1 MFPPHEYNVLQS
13 PVPNRLLVMKRNPTY
28 WRWLPILLLIGV
40 FPMGCSDS
48 QPTVSI
54 PPDKEAPV
62 PSPGQ
67 AFHIDQI
74 PDQARQRIRVQE
86 VKEGLTPHVVS
97 APGHV
102 SLDLAQVAKVSSRIP
117 GQVDKILVHLG
128 NRVKKNEPL
137 AAVESMQLD
146 ELVQEYLVAKSK
158 LDVANSNFT
167 RTKRLLAERVISQ
180 RRFLEDRGH
189 QIEAQAVYQHVREK
203 LLNMGLS
210 EQELRQ
216 LEHGSHLEGH
226 KYLLRAPLSGT
237 VVSQN
242 IVLGQGVAAGD
253 ELFEI
258 VDTSRVWVFA
268 NLPIE
273 QARRFRE
280 GAQGQVLPRGGE
292 PITGRLSYIA
302 PVADATTRTIRVRFD
317 VDNLEGRLK
326 PNEYVEVK
334 LIDQEQSVLSI
345 PQSAVTM
352 LDGARGVFVQRETGY
367 DFVFV
372 ETGQEG
378 SGLVEI
384 KQGLKLGEQVV
395 TEGVFD
401 LKNALMKTSIQGE

>member
-1 MFPPHEYNVLQS
+1 MNNLNHKHWSWVPVLC
-13 PVPNRLLVMKRNPTY
+13 
-28 WRWLPILLLIGV
+28 LIGL
-40 FPMGCSDS
+40 FPMGCSDP
-48 QPTVSI
+48 QPPVATSPNTDVAI
-54 PPDKEAPV
+54 PTPP
-62 PSPGQ
+62 PGQ
-67 AFHIDQI
+67 TFHVDHV
-74 PDQARQRIRVQE
+74 PDQARQRIQIEE
-86 VKEGLTPHVVS
+86 VKERLTPHSVS
-97 APGHV
+97 APGNV
-102 SLDLAQVAKVSSRIP
+102 ALDLAYVAKVSSRIP
-117 GQVDKILVHLG
+117 GQVDKIMVKLG
-128 NRVKKNEPL
+128 DRVQKDQPL
-137 AAVESMQLD
+137 AAVESMRLD

-167 RTKRLLAERVISQ
+167 RTKQLQAENIISQ

-210 EQELRQ
+210 EKELQQ

-237 VVSQN
+237 VVSQH

-273 QARRFRE
+273 QARRFQK
-280 GAQGQVLPRGGE
+280 GDQGQIIPRGGD
-292 PITGRLSYIA
+292 PVTARLSYIA

-317 VDNLEGRLK
+317 VDNPKGRLK
-326 PNEYVEVK
+326 PNEYVEVR
-334 LIDQEQSVLSI
+334 LIDQQKPALSI
-345 PQSAVTM
+345 PLSALTM
-352 LDGARGVFVQRETGY
+352 LDGVRGVFVQRDTGY
-367 DFVFV
+367 DFVFI

-378 SGLVEI
+378 GGLVEV
-384 KQGLKLGEQVV
+384 KRGLKLGEQVV

-401 LKNALMKTSIQGE
+401 LKNAIMKTSIQGE